1 VDDVTTRQLPAA
13 SPATAPITTPRAAAP
28 AALPTVGATP
38 TPSHE
43 VRIVDGRFAHAEC
56 SCGWRGAG
64 RRTRSTAR
72 AEARDHALLYADSD
86 VRVIDVR

>member
-1 VDDVTTRQLPAA
+1 MDDVTTRQSPAA
-13 SPATAPITTPRAAAP
+13 SPATAPDTARAAAP
-28 AALPTVGATP
+28 EALTTVGAAP
-38 TPSHE
+38 SPSHE

-72 AEARDHALLYADSD
+72 AEARDHALLYADAD
-86 VRVIDVR
+86 VRVIDAR